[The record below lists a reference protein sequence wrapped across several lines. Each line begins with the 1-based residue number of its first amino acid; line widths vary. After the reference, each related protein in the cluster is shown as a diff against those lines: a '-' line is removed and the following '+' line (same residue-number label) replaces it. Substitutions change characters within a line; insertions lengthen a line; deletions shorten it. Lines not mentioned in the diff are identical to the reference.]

1 MEPQEETFM
10 PKVDVLADLFHA
22 HVGEEQRSVYTP
34 IRTALPSSSS
44 TRWPSGSG
52 RAARPW

>member
-1 MEPQEETFM
+1 M